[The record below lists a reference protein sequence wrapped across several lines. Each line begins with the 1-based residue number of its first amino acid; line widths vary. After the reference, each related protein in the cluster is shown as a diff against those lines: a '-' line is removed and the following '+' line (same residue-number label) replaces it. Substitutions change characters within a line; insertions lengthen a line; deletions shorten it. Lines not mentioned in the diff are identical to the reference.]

1 MVAKK
6 QVIYLDNNATTQID
20 KRVLDA
26 MMPFLMHEF
35 ANANSTHQFGV
46 HAYEAVKSARIQV
59 SELIGAEPHEIVF
72 TSGST
77 EAINLAIK
85 GVAENYQSK
94 GKHIITVSTEHS
106 ALLDTCQYLESKG
119 FEITYL
125 SVKSDGLID
134 LDELK
139 TVLRDDTILVSV
151 MFANNET
158 GVIQPIKE
166 IAELS
171 HTVGALFMS
180 DATQAVGKIAVNVDE
195 LGIDLLCLSGHKL
208 YAPKGVGAL
217 YVRQRMNRIK
227 ISPLLHGGG
236 HEKGLRSGTLN
247 VPGIV
252 ALGEACAIAKRELTK
267 NAESIGALRDYL
279 ETELLKID
287 GTSVNGNTNSRL
299 FNTSNILFRG
309 ADSDAVIMGL
319 SNPENDLPLIAVSNG
334 SACTSASIEPSHV
347 LTAMGIDEITAFSSI
362 RFSVGKFNT
371 KKEIDIVID
380 SVRKV
385 ISNLRAMY
393 S

>member
-1 MVAKK
+1 MEAKK

-26 MMPFLMHEF
+26 MMPFLTNEF

-46 HAYEAVKSARIQV
+46 HAYEAVKTARVQV
-59 SELIGAEPHEIVF
+59 SELIGAEAHEIVF

-94 GKHIITVSTEHS
+94 GKHIVTVSTEHS
-106 ALLDTCQYLESKG
+106 AVLDTCQYLESKG
-119 FEITYL
+119 FEVTYL

-139 TVLRDDTILVSV
+139 TVLRHDTILVSV
-151 MFANNET
+151 MVANNET

-171 HTVGALFMS
+171 HDVGALFMS
-180 DATQAVGKIAVNVDE
+180 DATQAVGKISVNVDE

-217 YVRQRMNRIK
+217 YVRQRMNRVK
-227 ISPLLHGGG
+227 IPALLHGGG

-252 ALGEACAIAKRELTK
+252 ALGGACSLAQKEMSK
-267 NAESIGALRDYL
+267 NAESIRALRDYL

-287 GTSVNGNTNSRL
+287 GTSVNGNIENRL
-299 FNTSNILFRG
+299 YNTSNILFRG

-319 SNPENDLPLIAVSNG
+319 SNPDNHLPLIAVSNG

-347 LTAMGIDEITAFSSI
+347 LSAMGLDEVAAFSSI

-371 KKEIDIVID
+371 KKEIEIVID
-380 SVRKV
+380 SVKDV
-385 ISNLRAMY
+385 VSSLRSMV